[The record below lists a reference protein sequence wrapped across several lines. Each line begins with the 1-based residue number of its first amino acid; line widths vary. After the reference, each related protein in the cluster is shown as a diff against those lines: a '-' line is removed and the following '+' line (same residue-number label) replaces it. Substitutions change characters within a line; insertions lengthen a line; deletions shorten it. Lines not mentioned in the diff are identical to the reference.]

1 MKKLITANSSIK
13 FGAPSALFKAWD
25 SGIQAKESDNTI
37 SILDVID
44 DYLGFSTQRMAAALR
59 SIGDND
65 VVVQINS
72 PGGDMYAGI
81 AMYNMLKEHKG
92 KVTVKVLGI
101 AASAASIIAMA
112 GDERELLTGAQIM
125 IHNAWSIIVGNRN
138 DLDAAKNYLR
148 QADEQMAAIYAETTG
163 IDKETI
169 LEMMDAETYLTASKS
184 LELGFATA
192 TSDAKA
198 QTQASDLASLRAI
211 ENALRAQGYSR
222 SERLDL
228 INEIK
233 NNGKPSAAGVKDK
246 PSAVDLSETAI
257 LAKQLQSLLK

>member
-13 FGAPSALFKAWD
+13 FSAPSALFKAWD

-44 DYLGFSTQRMAAALR
+44 DDWGFSTQRMAAALR

-81 AMYNMLKEHKG
+81 AMYNLLKEHKG

-112 GDERELLTGAQIM
+112 GDEREILTGAQLM
-125 IHNAWSIIVGNRN
+125 IHNAWSIIIGNRN
-138 DLDAAKNYLR
+138 DLDAAKSYLR
-148 QADEQMAAIYAETTG
+148 QADEQMATIYSEATG
-163 IDKETI
+163 IAKDEVLGMMDKETY
-169 LEMMDAETYLTASKS
+169 LDADAALAA
-184 LELGFATA
+184 GFATS

-211 ENALRAQGYSR
+211 ESALRAQGYSR

-233 NNGKPSAAGVKDK
+233 NSGKPSAVDVKDK
-246 PSAVDLSETAI
+246 PSAVDLSETAN
-257 LAKQLQSLLK
+257 LAKQLQSFLK